1 MSDSDSQLHNYK
13 SVRWLGTWQTSR
25 TEIVNAMRES
35 AIARLYRP
43 HRPLRRSQDGNN
55 ARLF

>member
-1 MSDSDSQLHNYK
+1 MSDSDSQLHNCK

-35 AIARLYRP
+35 AIARLCHP
-43 HRPLRRSQDGNN
+43 IDLSRRSQDGNN
-55 ARLF
+55 ARLL